1 MKVLSITIKDIAKLA
16 NVSHATV
23 SRALNDSPLIN
34 NETKKRIKEIAEE
47 HNYTPNYNAKS
58 LKLSKSYNIGLF
70 FSTLNIGTS
79 AHFFHEVV
87 KGISG
92 QINFEYNLVVKG
104 IDECPINQISKKN
117 FDGIIVMSQSKADD
131 DFIKAVI
138 DQDIPVVVLN
148 RVVSF
153 GNISCYLSDDRIGV
167 EMAIN
172 ELFARGHEHIAII
185 KGRDKFAMT
194 TERVE
199 GYYQSFQNHNKELE
213 DRYMIQGDF
222 SAISGYK
229 GMKVLLELKEKPTA
243 IFCSNDDMALGAIK
257 AIYEGGMKVPEDFSI
272 ISFEDSK
279 IGEYSFPP
287 LTAIQRPIEQ
297 VSKLG
302 ASRLMSLVKGE
313 DVVKEIKYIRT
324 ELINRG
330 SVRDC

>member
-1 MKVLSITIKDIAKLA
+1 MSITIKDIAKLA

-34 NETKKRIKEIAEE
+34 DETKKRIKEIAEE

-58 LKLSKSYNIGLF
+58 LKLAKSYNIGLF

-92 QINFEYNLVVKG
+92 QIDSEYNLVVKG

-131 DFIKAVI
+131 DFIQAVI
-138 DQDIPVVVLN
+138 DQEIPVVVLN
-148 RVVSF
+148 RAIDF
-153 GNISCYLSDDRIGV
+153 GDISCYLSDDRIGV

-172 ELFARGHEHIAII
+172 ALFAKGHQHIAII
-185 KGRDKFAMT
+185 KGREKFAMA
-194 TERVE
+194 TERLE
-199 GYYQSFQNHNKELE
+199 GYYQSFRSHQMKPE
-213 DRYMIQGDF
+213 DCYMIQGDF
-222 SAISGYK
+222 SANSGYD
-229 GMKVLLELKEKPTA
+229 GMKTLLDLKEKPTA

-257 AIYEGGMKVPEDFSI
+257 AIYEAGMKVPEHFSI

-287 LTAIQRPIEQ
+287 LTAIQRPVEE
-297 VSKLG
+297 VSKIG
-302 ASRLMSLVKGE
+302 ANRLMVLVKGE
-313 DVVKEIKYIRT
+313 EVGKEIKYIRT
-324 ELINRG
+324 KLIDRG
-330 SVRDC
+330 SVKQYNRI